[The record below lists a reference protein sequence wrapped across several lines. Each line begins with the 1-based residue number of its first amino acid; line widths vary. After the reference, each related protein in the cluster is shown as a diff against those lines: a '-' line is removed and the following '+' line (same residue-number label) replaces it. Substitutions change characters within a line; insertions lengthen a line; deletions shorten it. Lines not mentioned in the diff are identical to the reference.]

1 MEKLDWLNKI
11 PEEDAE
17 QIEIYLKQIEELIA
31 VLDSVSHNEGL
42 LGRFGEEYF
51 KKLIDDCHEWIKQIN
66 IEIEQVAYKK
76 IVDIVA
82 QKPEQ
87 KTALHSMYK
96 YIKDIDEKIYMQ
108 LKASVL
114 SRIFI
119 EPFSALGIFIEPF
132 SALGTILNLANMA
145 ISNNL
150 NSLLDERARVAE
162 ERETMI
168 NELSVDYSVNSEIA
182 KYGEALQAVAKSG
195 LY

>member
-119 EPFSALGIFIEPF
+119 EPFSALG
-132 SALGTILNLANMA
+132 TILNLANMT